1 MQRYKSRI
9 LTERNMLTMNNVK
22 VSFKI
27 LLLVLISLIGMAVIG
42 FRGWSG
48 LSKAGNDMDKMYS
61 ENLQAIALLGDE
73 IEAMRVIQVRTY
85 QAIADPVRYAEVKKG
100 ADKKVADYEKKWGE
114 YEKIAASAP
123 ELSGQVAQCKEA
135 WQKYRASYE
144 STMQAASSGNTATGL
159 AEYNRSMKQA
169 TVALRDGLAKLLKV
183 TEEHAGAINAQNEHD
198 NAAAVISMTVI
209 TVVAVVILLLLS
221 VMLIKAITTPLS
233 EMIEMADKLQSGNF
247 HRTGE
252 RSTRGDEF
260 GDAERALYDMRA
272 SLNKFMKEVASSA
285 GQIAAAAEELTA
297 NSSQTA
303 KAALQ
308 VAENVTEASSQVA
321 VQQNA
326 VDSGKEKIIT
336 ISEAVDGMRVE
347 AQNVA
352 QNSDSAAQEA
362 ANGNGEVA
370 SSVEQIKNVEHTV
383 QETAELVDKLGERS
397 KEIGMIVDTI
407 SGIAGQTNL
416 LALNAAIEAARAG
429 EHGRGF
435 AVVAEEVRKLAEQSQ
450 SAAQQIADLIGAI
463 QTDTESAVAAM
474 QAGRTAVVEGAQS
487 VEGLRTVFDHIQ
499 GLIEQVSAK
508 VQAMSA
514 SVAGVA
520 KEADNIAR
528 EMQNIDEGAKRV
540 ADEMQSVSAA
550 AEEQSAS
557 SDEISAASHSLAKL
571 ATDLQN
577 DLKQFQF

>member
-1 MQRYKSRI
+1 
-9 LTERNMLTMNNVK
+9 MNNVK

-27 LLLVLISLIGMAVIG
+27 LLLVLIALVGMAVIG
-42 FRGWSG
+42 FRGWTG
-48 LSKAGNDMDKMYS
+48 LSKAGKDMNTMYS

-100 ADKKVADYEKKWGE
+100 ADKKVADYEKKWSA
-114 YEKIAASAP
+114 YEALAASAP
-123 ELSGQVAQCKEA
+123 TLSDQVQQCKAA

-144 STMQAASSGNTATGL
+144 STMKAAETGNTATGL

-169 TVALRDGLAKLLKV
+169 TVELRDGLAKLLKA
-183 TEEHAGAINAQNEHD
+183 TEEHAAAINAQNDED
-198 NAAAVISMTVI
+198 NASAVVSMTMI
-209 TVVAVVILLLLS
+209 TVVAVVILIVLS
-221 VMLIKAITTPLS
+221 LMLIKAITTPLS
-233 EMIEMADKLQSGNF
+233 DMIDLANKLRDGNF

-252 RSTRGDEF
+252 RTSRGDEF
-260 GDAERALYDMRA
+260 GDAQRALFDMRE
-272 SLNKFMKEVASSA
+272 SLNKFMKEVAGSA

-308 VAENVTEASSQVA
+308 VAENVTEASSQVS
-321 VQQNA
+321 VQQSA
-326 VDSGKEKIIT
+326 VDSGKERIDT
-336 ISEAVDGMRVE
+336 ISSAVDGMRVE
-347 AQNVA
+347 AQKVA
-352 QNSDSAAQEA
+352 ENSNSAAQEA
-362 ANGNGEVA
+362 ASGSGEVA

-450 SAAQQIADLIGAI
+450 TAAQQIADLIGAI
-463 QTDTESAVAAM
+463 QTDTESAVTAM
-474 QAGRTAVVEGAQS
+474 QEGRTAVVEGAQS
-487 VEGLRTVFDHIQ
+487 VEGLRLVFDNIQ
-499 GLIEQVSAK
+499 TLIEQVSAK

-520 KEADNIAR
+520 KEADGIAH
-528 EMQNIDEGAKRV
+528 EMQNIDDGAKRV

-557 SDEISAASHSLAKL
+557 SDEISAASNALAKL
-571 ATDLQN
+571 ATDMQN
-577 DLKQFQF
+577 ELKKFQF

>member
-1 MQRYKSRI
+1 
-9 LTERNMLTMNNVK
+9 MNNVK

-48 LSKAGNDMDKMYS
+48 LSKAGNDMTNMY
-61 ENLQAIALLGDE
+61 ENNLRAIALLGDE

-85 QAIADPVRYAEVKKG
+85 QAIADPARYAEVKKG
-100 ADKKVADYEKKWGE
+100 ADKKVGDFEKTWGNYEKL
-114 YEKIAASAP
+114 AASMPGLAD
-123 ELSGQVAQCKEA
+123 QVTQCKSA

-144 STMQAASSGNTATGL
+144 STMKAAESGNTATGL

-169 TVALRDGLAKLLKV
+169 TVTLRDGLAKLLKA
-183 TEEHAGAINAQNEHD
+183 TEEHAAAIEAQNNED
-198 NAAAVISMTVI
+198 NKAAVVSMTII
-209 TVVAVVILLLLS
+209 TLVAVVILIALS
-221 VMLIKAITTPLS
+221 VMLIKAITTPLAD
-233 EMIEMADKLQSGNF
+233 MIDLADKLKDGNF

-252 RSTRGDEF
+252 RTNRGDEF
-260 GDAERALYDMRA
+260 GDAQRALFDMRE
-272 SLNKFMKEVASSA
+272 SLNKFMKEVAESTT
-285 GQIAAAAEELTA
+285 QIAAAAEELTA

-321 VQQNA
+321 VQQEA
-326 VDSGKEKIIT
+326 VDSGKERIDT
-336 ISEAVDGMRVE
+336 ISGAVEGMRIE
-347 AQNVA
+347 AQQVA
-352 QNSDSAAQEA
+352 ENSNSAAQEA
-362 ANGNGEVA
+362 SSGSGEVA
-370 SSVEQIKNVEHTV
+370 SSVSQIKNVENTV

-407 SGIAGQTNL
+407 AGIAGQTNL

-450 SAAQQIADLIGAI
+450 TAAQQIADLIGAI
-463 QTDTESAVAAM
+463 QNDTSSAVAAM
-474 QAGRTAVVEGAQS
+474 QEGRTAVVEGAQS
-487 VEGLRTVFDHIQ
+487 VEALRDVFDHIQ
-499 GLIEQVSAK
+499 QLIEQVSAK

-514 SVAGVA
+514 SVTGVA
-520 KEADNIAR
+520 KEAEGVAR
-528 EMQNIDEGAKRV
+528 EMQNIDNGAKRV

-557 SDEISAASHSLAKL
+557 SDEILSASTSLAKL
-571 ATDLQN
+571 ATGLQN
-577 DLKQFQF
+577 ELKKFQF

>member
-1 MQRYKSRI
+1 
-9 LTERNMLTMNNVK
+9 MNNVK
-22 VSFKI
+22 VSLKI
-27 LLLVLISLIGMAVIG
+27 LLLVLIALVGMAVIG

-48 LSKAGNDMDKMYS
+48 LSKAGSDMNTMYS
-61 ENLQAIALLGDE
+61 KNLLAVQLLGDE

-100 ADKKVADYEKKWGE
+100 ADKKVASYEKEWGE
-114 YEKIAASAP
+114 YEKLSSSMP
-123 ELSGQVAQCKEA
+123 ELSGQVTQCKAA

-169 TVALRDGLAKLLKV
+169 TVELRDGLAKLLKA
-183 TEEHAGAINAQNEHD
+183 TEEHAAAINAQNDKD
-198 NAAAVISMTVI
+198 NHAAVISMTII
-209 TVVAVVILLLLS
+209 TIVAVVILLGLS
-221 VMLIKAITTPLS
+221 FMLIKAITMPLE
-233 EMIEMADKLQSGNF
+233 EMITLADNLKNGNF

-252 RSTRGDEF
+252 RTTRGDEF
-260 GDAERALYDMRA
+260 GDAQRAMYDMRA
-272 SLNKFMKEVASSA
+272 SLNKFMKDVASSA

-321 VQQNA
+321 VQQEA
-326 VDSGKEKIIT
+326 VDSGKERIDT
-336 ISEAVDGMRVE
+336 ISSAVDGMRIE
-347 AQNVA
+347 AQKVA
-352 QNSDSAAQEA
+352 ENSNSAAQEA
-362 ANGNGEVA
+362 ASGSGEVA

-383 QETAELVDKLGERS
+383 QQTAELVDKLGERS

-450 SAAQQIADLIGAI
+450 TAAQQIADLIGAI
-463 QTDTESAVAAM
+463 QTDTGSAVAAM

-487 VEGLRTVFDHIQ
+487 VEELRTVFDNIQ
-499 GLIEQVSAK
+499 HLIEQVSAK

-514 SVAGVA
+514 SVTGVA
-520 KEADNIAR
+520 REAEGVAN
-528 EMQNIDEGAKRV
+528 EMQNIDNGAKRV

-557 SDEISAASHSLAKL
+557 SDEISAASNALAKL
-571 ATDLQN
+571 ATDMQN
-577 DLKQFQF
+577 DLKKFQF

>member
-1 MQRYKSRI
+1 
-9 LTERNMLTMNNVK
+9 MNNVK
-22 VSFKI
+22 VSLKI
-27 LLLVLISLIGMAVIG
+27 LLLVVIALVGMAVIG

-48 LSKAGNDMDKMYS
+48 LSKAGSDMNKMYS

-114 YEKIAASAP
+114 YEKIAASMP
-123 ELSGQVAQCKEA
+123 ELSAQVTQCKAA
-135 WQKYRASYE
+135 WQKYHASYE
-144 STMQAASSGNTATGL
+144 GTMKAAASGNTATGL

-169 TVALRDGLAKLLKV
+169 TVELRDGLAKLLKA
-183 TEEHAGAINAQNEHD
+183 TEEHAAAINTQNDAD
-198 NAAAVISMTVI
+198 NHAAVISMTLI
-209 TVVAVVILLLLS
+209 TVVAVVILLVLS
-221 VMLIKAITTPLS
+221 FMLIKAITLPLE
-233 EMIEMADKLQSGNF
+233 EMITLADNLKSGNF

-252 RSTRGDEF
+252 RTTRGDEF
-260 GDAERALYDMRA
+260 GDAQRAMYDMRA
-272 SLNKFMKEVASSA
+272 SLNKFMKDVASSA

-321 VQQNA
+321 IQQGA
-326 VDSGKEKIIT
+326 VDSGKERIET
-336 ISEAVDGMRVE
+336 ISSAVDGIRVE
-347 AQNVA
+347 AQKVA
-352 QNSDSAAQEA
+352 ENSNSAAQEA
-362 ANGNGEVA
+362 ASGNGEVA

-383 QETAELVDKLGERS
+383 QQTAELVDKLGERS

-450 SAAQQIADLIGAI
+450 TAAQQIADLIGAI
-463 QTDTESAVAAM
+463 QTDTGSAVAAM
-474 QAGRTAVVEGAQS
+474 QEGRTAVVEGAQS

-499 GLIEQVSAK
+499 NLIEQVSAK

-520 KEADNIAR
+520 QEAEGISR
-528 EMQNIDEGAKRV
+528 EMQNIDSGAKRV

-557 SDEISAASHSLAKL
+557 SDEISAASNALAKL
-571 ATDLQN
+571 ATEMQN
-577 DLKQFQF
+577 DLKKFQF

>member
-1 MQRYKSRI
+1 
-9 LTERNMLTMNNVK
+9 MNNVK
-22 VSFKI
+22 VAVKI
-27 LLLVLISLIGMAVIG
+27 LLLVLIALIGMVVIG

-48 LSKAGNDMDKMYS
+48 LSKAGSDMTNMY
-61 ENLQAIALLGDE
+61 ENNLQAIALLGDE

-85 QAIADPVRYAEVKKG
+85 QAIADPARYAEVKKG
-100 ADKKVADYEKKWGE
+100 ADKKVADYEKIWGN
-114 YEKIAASAP
+114 YEQRLAAMP
-123 ELSGQVAQCKEA
+123 ELSGQAAQCKSA
-135 WQKYRASYE
+135 WQKFHASYE
-144 STMQAASSGNTATGL
+144 STIKAAAGGTADGL
-159 AEYNRSMKQA
+159 AEYNRSMKKA
-169 TVALRDGLAKLLKV
+169 TVELRDGLAKLLKA
-183 TEEHAGAINAQNEHD
+183 TEEHAAAIEKQNDED
-198 NAAAVISMTVI
+198 NHAAIISMTII
-209 TVVAVVILLLLS
+209 TVVAIAILLALC
-221 VMLIKAITTPLS
+221 VMLIRAITAPLA
-233 EMIEMADKLQSGNF
+233 EMIELADKLKEGNF

-260 GDAERALYDMRA
+260 GDAERALYDMRG
-272 SLNKFMKEVASSA
+272 SLNKFMKDVAGSA

-297 NSSQTA
+297 NASQTA

-321 VQQNA
+321 VQQEA
-326 VDSGKEKIIT
+326 VDSGKERIDT
-336 ISEAVDGMRVE
+336 ISSAVDGMHVE
-347 AQNVA
+347 AQKVA
-352 QNSDSAAQEA
+352 ENSNSAAQEA

-383 QETAELVDKLGERS
+383 QATAELVDKLGERS

-450 SAAQQIADLIGAI
+450 TAAQQIADLIGAI

-487 VEGLRTVFDHIQ
+487 VEGLRVVFNNIQ
-499 GLIEQVSAK
+499 DLINQVSAK

-520 KEADNIAR
+520 REAEGVSR
-528 EMQNIDEGAKRV
+528 EMQNIDNGAKRV

-550 AEEQSAS
+550 AQEQSAS
-557 SDEISAASHSLAKL
+557 SDEISAASNALAKL
-571 ATDLQN
+571 ATEMQN
-577 DLKQFQF
+577 DLKRFQF

>member
-1 MQRYKSRI
+1 
-9 LTERNMLTMNNVK
+9 MNNVK
-22 VSFKI
+22 VAFKI
-27 LLLVLISLIGMAVIG
+27 LLLVVIALIGMAVIG

-48 LSKAGNDMDKMYS
+48 LSKAGNDMTNMYQN
-61 ENLQAIALLGDE
+61 NLQAIALLGDE

-100 ADKKVADYEKKWGE
+100 ADKKVGDYEKAWGK
-114 YEKIAASAP
+114 YEQLASAMP
-123 ELSGQVAQCKEA
+123 ELSGQVAQCKAA
-135 WQKYRASYE
+135 WQKYHASYE

-169 TVALRDGLAKLLKV
+169 TVALRDDLAKLLKA
-183 TEEHAGAINAQNEHD
+183 TEEHAAAINAQNDED
-198 NAAAVISMTVI
+198 NHAAVISMTVI
-209 TVVAVVILLLLS
+209 TIVAVAILVALS
-221 VMLIKAITTPLS
+221 LMLTKAITAPLS
-233 EMIEMADKLQSGNF
+233 DMIELADKLKSGNF

-252 RSTRGDEF
+252 RTDRGDEF
-260 GDAERALYDMRA
+260 GDALRALFDMRE
-272 SLNKFMKEVASSA
+272 SLNKFMKDVSQSTS
-285 GQIAAAAEELTA
+285 QIAAAAEELTA

-321 VQQNA
+321 VQQGA
-326 VDSGKEKIIT
+326 VDSGKERIDT
-336 ISEAVDGMRVE
+336 ISSAVDGIRVE
-347 AQNVA
+347 AQQVA
-352 QNSDSAAQEA
+352 ENSNSAAQEA
-362 ANGNGEVA
+362 ANGSGEVA

-450 SAAQQIADLIGAI
+450 TAAQQIADLIGAI
-463 QTDTESAVAAM
+463 QEDTGSAVAAM
-474 QAGRTAVVEGAQS
+474 QEGRTAVVEGAQS
-487 VEGLRTVFDHIQ
+487 VESLREVFDHIQ
-499 GLIEQVSAK
+499 GLIDQVSAK

-520 KEADNIAR
+520 KEAEGVAR
-528 EMQNIDEGAKRV
+528 EMQNIDNGAKRV

-550 AEEQSAS
+550 SEEQSAS
-557 SDEISAASHSLAKL
+557 SDEVLSASASLAKL
-571 ATDLQN
+571 ATEMETE
-577 DLKQFQF
+577 LKKFQF